1 MRDRIANVEGEC
13 MENVAVVGASTNEER
28 YSNKAMKMLLE
39 YGHNVIPIAP
49 KEEVVLGRKVV
60 ASLSAVDQPVDTVT
74 MYLSAARQAETVDAL
89 IKLKPRRVI
98 FNPGAENPTAY
109 PRLSK
114 AGIEVVEACTMVL
127 LRTNQF

>member
-1 MRDRIANVEGEC
+1 

-98 FNPGAENPTAY
+98 FNPGAENPTQY